1 MFRHVPSRFDF
12 SFSALFCRVEVCPV
26 PFCLDLP
33 DPVPSS
39 AVLSCCVLF
48 SYARPSCLSCNIVC
62 DCLSIVIPVQFY
74 TIHYS
79 ESVTCRVARA
89 VLHYPRAFCF
99 VLCELDC
106 SSLALFCCVGCVCTA
121 MSSLAL
127 SCPALSYPVLTCQ
140 VGAFHVWSRDVLTCD
155 GLVRRGTLRHGTARH
170 DAVRFGTMRKG
181 TVRQATIRYGAA
193 RHGMARHDMAP
204 HGTAR

>member
-1 MFRHVPSRFDF
+1 MSCSV
-12 SFSALFCRVEVCPV
+12 
-26 PFCLDLP
+26 LP
-33 DPVPSS
+33 RPARPC
-39 AVLSCCVLF
+39 AVLCCPLLLCFVFLCTAQSSVLQYRF
-48 SYARPSCLSCNIVC
+48 PLHPPLFC

-140 VGAFHVWSRDVLTCD
+140 FGAFDVWSRDVLTCD

-170 DAVRFGTMRKG
+170 DAVRHGMGRH
-181 TVRQATIRYGAA
+181 GAA
-193 RHGMARHDMAP
+193 RCNRLRWGWH
-204 HGTAR
+204 